1 MSSSSSLEPS
11 PRSPR
16 KPARDLALIAMFAGI
31 TAVLGAVP
39 AWAPFGFAVPIT
51 AQSLG
56 PMLAGSII
64 GARRGLASML
74 LFLVLV
80 AAGLPLLA
88 GGRGGI
94 AVFAGPSVGFLV
106 AFPPVAWV
114 IGAITARVLPR
125 YRIPA
130 GLAANLVGG
139 IGLMYLLG
147 VPGMAWRADLSLG
160 TALLANAVFV
170 PGDLVKAIIA
180 TVVAKGVHLSYP
192 RFADE
197 ARRQRDLRAGRR

>member
-1 MSSSSSLEPS
+1 MSPSSNV
-11 PRSPR
+11 R
-16 KPARDLALIAMFAGI
+16 PARDLALIAMFTGI
-31 TAVLGAVP
+31 MAALGAVP
-39 AWAPFGFAVPIT
+39 AWAPFGLAVPIT

-56 PMLAGSII
+56 PMLAGSVI
-64 GARRGLASML
+64 GARRGFVSMV

-106 AFPPVAWV
+106 AFPLVALVVGV
-114 IGAITARVLPR
+114 ITERELPR
-125 YRIPA
+125 YRLPVGI
-130 GLAANLVGG
+130 AANLIGG
-139 IGLMYLLG
+139 IGVMYVLG

-160 TALLANAVFV
+160 AALVANSAFV
-170 PGDLVKAIIA
+170 PGDLVKVAVA
-180 TVVAKGVHLSYP
+180 CTVAKGVHAAYP

-197 ARRQRDLRAGRR
+197 ARRRRETTAGRR